1 MRKFQGGVECDPS
14 AIFRLLKPNAAAT
27 SVSPISGIDA
37 DVLSCRYS
45 PNIDNF
51 VSGQR
56 PR

>member
-14 AIFRLLKPNAAAT
+14 AIFRLLEPKIAAT

-37 DVLSCRYS
+37 DVLTCRYS
-45 PNIDNF
+45 PNINNF

-56 PR
+56 SR

>member
-14 AIFRLLKPNAAAT
+14 AIFRLLEPGNRAT
-27 SVSPISGIDA
+27 TVSRISGIDA
-37 DVLSCRYS
+37 NVLTCRYS
-45 PNIDNF
+45 PNINNF